1 MIHVRTIMN
10 FFWLLSLILSVL
22 MEVLKW
28 KTGISAEGLSGRLL
42 LHNTLQKWTEILEKR
57 RLAKYEDL
65 LFLSFSVTIF
75 LSVSGLCSFLIEISQ
90 IGSWSGCSSGVG
102 QTHSGCCLWWSS
114 AHHRQTGSS
123 SSTLLCL
130 VLLRSPDVH
139 RCATGTR
146 LSSS

>member
-1 MIHVRTIMN
+1 MIHVRTGRK

-75 LSVSGLCSFLIEISQ
+75 LSVSGLWSFLIEISQ

-130 VLLRSPDVH
+130 VLLRPPDVH